1 MVLAALGA
9 CQRAQPTPVLPP
21 PTPIDVPPSPT
32 VQPPAPPPAPT
43 PATTTNPWS
52 RAYNNDPLSADA
64 LRALMAEATQPDS
77 EAAALALGRH
87 IPIDTLQAT
96 VGILPLG
103 NQDAFLR
110 GFTRR
115 SVGATPIPAPW
126 GLRWN
131 QDPPS
136 AALATLLGESTS
148 RLDPAIAA
156 RLHSLLLDGDLDHQV
171 AGARAL
177 RNTSVPL
184 PPVTSLTAMHPAALA
199 LALHALHQRG
209 DTTVGHWTALITTL
223 SARVAPNPRSWANP
237 WITLMT
243 EVPDGDPT
251 VRAALLAAEPVV
263 TQVEFAPAGALAWYR
278 CAVALKYDLLDLGHR
293 TETCATG
300 PEQWRSLATLAA
312 RARPPMTPTLVAQT
326 LTTLIAQGQ
335 SDPRVLEPIADATL
349 ALPGS
354 YARPLLQRLADSHD
368 PGVLAQ
374 LLEGLVTHLDH
385 ARLLRPPALERLLQ
399 APFDLPEASA
409 FEARL
414 QAIALRRAL
423 GLPAPATPGTARAI
437 QLAVAPDAAVD
448 PLSTSTTPSRPAETW
463 VIETTAGTIRV
474 ALRSDTAPEA
484 VALLLETT
492 RAGTYRQTTFHRVVP
507 GFVAQGGD
515 PRGDGYGGASRIVPT
530 ELSGGRFERGAVG
543 IALAGLDTGGTQFFI
558 TLTDSPHLDARYP
571 YVGRVVSGMDVADR
585 LLIGDQIINASV
597 VAP

>member
-1 MVLAALGA
+1 M
-9 CQRAQPTPVLPP
+9 
-21 PTPIDVPPSPT
+21 DVPPSPST
-32 VQPPAPPPAPT
+32 PPVEPAPE
-43 PATTTNPWS
+43 PATNNRWT
-52 RAYNNDPLSADA
+52 RAYNNDPLGPDA
-64 LRALMAEATQPDS
+64 LRALMTEAAQPDG

-87 IPIDTLQAT
+87 LPTDTLQAT
-96 VGILPLG
+96 LGILPPA

-115 SVGATPIPAPW
+115 PLGRVPIPAPW
-126 GLRWN
+126 ILRWG
-131 QDPPS
+131 QEPPS
-136 AALATLLGESTS
+136 VALATLFGETS
-148 RLDPAIAA
+148 HPLDAPIAT
-156 RLHSLLLDGDLDHQV
+156 RLHTLLLDGYLDHQV

-177 RNTSVPL
+177 RNTSIPL
-184 PPVTSLTAMHPAALA
+184 PPATTLTAMHPASLA

-209 DTTVGHWTALITTL
+209 DTTVAHWIALITTV
-223 SARVAPNPRSWANP
+223 SARVTPSPRSWANP
-237 WITLMT
+237 WITLMD

-263 TQVEFAPAGALAWYR
+263 TQVDLAPASALAWYR
-278 CAVALKYDLLDLGHR
+278 CAVALRYDRLDQGHR

-300 PEQWRSLATLAA
+300 SDQWRSLAALAA
-312 RARPPMTPTLVAQT
+312 RSRPPMVPTLVAQT
-326 LTTLIAQGQ
+326 LTNLIAQGQ
-335 SDPRVLEPIADATL
+335 SDPRVLEPVAEATL
-349 ALPGS
+349 ALPVA

-368 PGVLAQ
+368 PGVLAT

-385 ARLLRPPALERLLQ
+385 ARLLRPTVLEGLLQ
-399 APFDLPEASA
+399 APFDLPEASS

-423 GLPAPATPGTARAI
+423 RLPPPATPGTARAI
-437 QLAVAPDAAVD
+437 QLAMAPDAAVE
-448 PLSTSTTPSRPAETW
+448 PQANATTASVRPTETW

-474 ALRSDTAPEA
+474 ALRGDTAPEA

-515 PRGDGYGGASRIVPT
+515 PRGDGYGGASRIIPT

-597 VAP
+597 AP